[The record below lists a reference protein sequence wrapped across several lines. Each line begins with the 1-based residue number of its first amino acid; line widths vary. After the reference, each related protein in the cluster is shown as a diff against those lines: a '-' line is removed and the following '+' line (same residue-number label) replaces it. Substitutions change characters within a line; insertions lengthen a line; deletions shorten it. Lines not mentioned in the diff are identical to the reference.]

1 MRRWRLGLAA
11 LAVLLLLPAAAWA
24 VGELA
29 QKGGTAGCVSETG
42 TSGACQDGKALAEAQ
57 NLTVSAD
64 GKSVYVAS
72 ASGAVAILDR
82 NTTTGALSQKAG
94 TAGCVSEDGS
104 SATCQDGKALD
115 SAIGV
120 AASADGK
127 SAYVGSFGS
136 QAVAIFDRNSTT
148 GALTQKSSTAGC
160 LAEDGT
166 GTGCDD
172 GRALKGASGVAVSPN
187 GKSVYVASVLSDAV

>member
-11 LAVLLLLPAAAWA
+11 LAVLLVLPAAAWA

-29 QKGGTAGCVSETG
+29 QKGGAAGCGSETG
-42 TSGACQDGKALAEAQ
+42 AAGACQNGKALDEAQ
-57 NLTVSAD
+57 NPTVSAD

-72 ASGAVAILDR
+72 ASGGVAILDR
-82 NTTTGALSQKAG
+82 NTTTGALIQKAA

-104 SATCQDGKALD
+104 GATCQNGTGLD
-115 SAIGV
+115 SPIDV

-136 QAVAIFDRNSTT
+136 DAVAIF
-148 GALTQKSSTAGC
+148 
-160 LAEDGT
+160 
-166 GTGCDD
+166 
-172 GRALKGASGVAVSPN
+172 
-187 GKSVYVASVLSDAV
+187 